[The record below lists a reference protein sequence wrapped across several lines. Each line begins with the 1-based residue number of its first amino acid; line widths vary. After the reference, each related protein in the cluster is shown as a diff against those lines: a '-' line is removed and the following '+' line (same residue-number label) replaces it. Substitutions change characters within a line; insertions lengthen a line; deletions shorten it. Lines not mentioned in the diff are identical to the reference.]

1 MNKKINEG
9 LIYSLY
15 HTISI
20 NKRTSIARGPPVRI
34 VCPLPILANN
44 FNDGILKLQIL
55 IMIILL
61 QVKVASGARKLGIGN
76 TIQ

>member
-1 MNKKINEG
+1 MKLKKILKISLGALVAFPLSFFIGNE
-9 LIYSLY
+9 L
-15 HTISI
+15 
-20 NKRTSIARGPPVRI
+20 
-34 VCPLPILANN
+34 LANN